1 MRQKWVFNLK
11 VRMKIRYFK
20 LALLPRDTGLIS
32 AWLYLRNAEVGAK
45 FDHSWSQVGITEYM
59 ALDYIMMSI
68 QSAYLNGTS
77 GLFICVQTCLL
88 SPLPR

>member
-1 MRQKWVFNLK
+1 MRQKWVLNLK

-32 AWLYLRNAEVGAK
+32 AWVYLRNAEVGAK
-45 FDHSWSQVGITEYM
+45 FDNNWSKVGITEYM
-59 ALDYIMMSI
+59 ALHCVI
-68 QSAYLNGTS
+68 QSAYLSGVS

-88 SPLPR
+88 FPLPG